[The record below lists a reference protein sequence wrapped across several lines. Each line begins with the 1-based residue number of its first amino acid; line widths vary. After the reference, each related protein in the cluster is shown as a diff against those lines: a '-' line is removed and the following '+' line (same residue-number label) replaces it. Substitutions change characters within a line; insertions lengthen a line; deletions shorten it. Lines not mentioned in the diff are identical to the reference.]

1 MFDRLFVHT
10 PYHFL
15 KDSLD
20 ETLVNLVKFKL
31 APEIYFSALN
41 LEELA
46 LDRRPLEQAAAR
58 LAEQGLPC
66 SFHGPFL
73 DLSPAGYDP
82 RIVAVTRERFQAL
95 FALARICKP
104 EVIVLHSG
112 YERWRFNLNINLW
125 LEQSLAF
132 WRPLLSQVEDLGT
145 VLAIENIFETTPGGL
160 RMLFDEIASPV
171 FGGCFD
177 IGHWHLF
184 GEMDLSEWLGLLK
197 KHIIAFHLHD
207 NRGRFDDHMVPGD
220 GLINFAALKSLARS
234 HNIKALVHTFELHQ
248 RSQLQR
254 GVEWFKN
261 NNLWVSTTD
270 GI

>member
-20 ETLVNLVKFKL
+20 ETIDTLVEFNV
-31 APEIYFSALN
+31 APEIYFSALH
-41 LEELA
+41 LEELKV
-46 LDRRPLEQAAAR
+46 DRKPLERVAAR
-58 LAEQGLPC
+58 LKEHGLPC

-82 RIVAVTRERFQAL
+82 RIVAVTRDRFLEL
-95 FALARICKP
+95 FAMARICKP
-104 EVIVLHSG
+104 KVIVLHSG

-125 LEQSLAF
+125 LEQSITF
-132 WRPLLSQVEDLGT
+132 WRPLVPLVEDLET
-145 VLAIENIFETTPGGL
+145 SIAIENIFETTPGGL
-160 RMLFDEIASPV
+160 RMLFDEIASPA

-177 IGHWHLF
+177 VGHWHLF

-197 KHIIAFHLHD
+197 NHLKVFHLHD
-207 NRGRFDDHMVPGD
+207 NRGRFDDHFVPGD
-220 GLINFAALKSLARS
+220 GLINFTALKFLAES
-234 HNIKALVHTFELHQ
+234 HNIEALVHTFELHQ
-248 RSQLQR
+248 RSELKR
-254 GVEWFKN
+254 GVDWFKN
-261 NNLWVSTTD
+261 NGFLVTN

>member
-15 KDSLD
+15 KDALD
-20 ETLVNLVKFKL
+20 ETIDTLVKFDV
-31 APEIYFSALN
+31 APEIYFSALH
-41 LEELA
+41 LEELGV
-46 LDRRPLEQAAAR
+46 DRKPLELAAAR
-58 LAEQGLPC
+58 LKEHGLPC

-82 RIVAVTRERFQAL
+82 HIVKVTRDRFLDL
-95 FALARICKP
+95 FAMARICKP
-104 EVIVLHSG
+104 QVIVLHSG
-112 YERWRFNLNINLW
+112 YERWRFNLNVNLW
-125 LEQSLAF
+125 LEQSIAF
-132 WRPLLSQVEDLGT
+132 WRSLVPQAEDLAT
-145 VLAIENIFETTPGGL
+145 VIAVENIFETTPGGL
-160 RMLFDEIASPV
+160 RMLFDEIASPA

-197 KHIIAFHLHD
+197 NHIKAFHLHD
-207 NRGRFDDHMVPGD
+207 NRGRFDDHFVPGD
-220 GLINFAALKSLARS
+220 GLINFTALKFLAES

-248 RSQLQR
+248 RSELKR
-254 GVEWFKN
+254 GVDWFKKNEFLVN
-261 NNLWVSTTD
+261 N